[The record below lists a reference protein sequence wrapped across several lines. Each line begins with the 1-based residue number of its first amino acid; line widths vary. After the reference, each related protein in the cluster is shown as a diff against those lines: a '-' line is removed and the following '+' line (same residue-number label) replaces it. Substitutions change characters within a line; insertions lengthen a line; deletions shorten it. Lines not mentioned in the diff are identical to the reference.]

1 MRFITFEDFKAS
13 LLNLKKLL
21 SLKADKSEVEKKA
34 NKSDVKHANLAQ
46 NNTREPDY
54 VENRTHWIEEVE
66 TVIAEKQ
73 NVTTSADGSIFTGII
88 NSLYGLNVGS
98 NYIVEFNGKTYD
110 CAGFVATMQT
120 NAEQEYSLKV
130 TKNSLG
136 TGILEFARDDSKML
150 HEGDILL
157 ISGLCYYVNNEPE
170 MTDTKMYVSING
182 NPYVRTKDTLY
193 KVKDGT
199 AFMGVTAIGSVNV
212 LSSKE
217 AEFPFLIFDTGYET
231 RLVTKETG
239 TYSVGYTR
247 KTEKVHTIDT
257 KYLPDDTQNSNPDW
271 KQVSPNC
278 ASYIENKP
286 FGDTTSGITITALNY
301 GSGQL
306 SEEISE
312 SATYSLIFRG
322 ELFSDCHFTNRNG
335 DLGLYLE
342 KYKLTLITVN
352 GDKSKI
358 RIRTARF
365 DIEDLCISDIEIYK
379 ITGQKKIDAKYLPEG
394 GGGSAD
400 NVRVINATE
409 DILGNGEHPLNM
421 TTEEYQNILE
431 WYRNQQSGVAKN
443 ILLSIDNRLVFQLVY
458 IDGLG
463 MTFIYSNSGY
473 NRYVKVRQRSNEVIA
488 ITSDIAGLTKSL
500 MEVSYLC
507 NTGHKDDIIAL
518 WDRTTVGVI
527 RDAGDSVP
535 DNGKSIR
542 YPALVFF
549 GDEIS
554 YGTTY
559 ATLIDRNGVMWS
571 IYMRLSS
578 GEIEV
583 SGKTDYVT
591 NTSLTDILQNY
602 VPADNYEENL
612 QEIAQLF
619 GTKLDKNQGTANA
632 GKILGIGADGIV
644 VPQDKPTYTLP
655 QATADALGG
664 IKADAATAEDTQDV
678 RIGTDGKL
686 KTKPTGGSTVTVD
699 SELSSTSTN
708 PVQNKVVTS
717 ALAGKI
723 TAPTTAAVG
732 QIIKVKSVDGTGKPT
747 EWEAADMP
755 SGGGGETWEKLV
767 DTTLAEAVE
776 SVSYTFDNCKRIKAL
791 IAPVIANGEYV
802 DGWKRF
808 TINNV
813 LYPTIN
819 GKLQYY
825 QGICFKIDSEYPPY
839 VQEFI
844 GNNTK
849 TTANGIIG
857 GLQTATLENIAPNGV
872 TEFGC
877 QTAALLKVGT
887 KIEIWGVKS

>member
-1 MRFITFEDFKAS
+1 MRFITFEYFKAS

-73 NVTTSADGSIFTGII
+73 NVTTSADGSVFTGVI
-88 NSLYGLNVGS
+88 NSLSGLNVGS

-110 CAGFVATMQT
+110 CAGFVAIMQT

-136 TGILEFARDDSKML
+136 TGILEFARDDSKLL

-170 MTDTKMYVSING
+170 MTDTKMYVSVDG
-182 NPYVRTKDTLY
+182 NPYVRTTDTLY

-199 AFMGVTAIGSVNV
+199 AFIGVTAIGSVNV

-271 KQVSPNC
+271 KQVSSNC

-286 FGDTTSGITITALNY
+286 FGDTTSRITITALNY

-394 GGGSAD
+394 GGGGSAD
-400 NVRVINATE
+400 NVRIIDATD
-409 DILGNGEHPLNM
+409 DIWKNGEHPLNM

-443 ILLSIDNRLVFQLVY
+443 ILLNIDNRLVFQLVY
-458 IDGLG
+458 IDGTG

-473 NRYVKVRQRSNEVIA
+473 NRYIKVRQRSNEVIA

-591 NTSLTDILQNY
+591 NTALTDILQDY
-602 VPADNYEENL
+602 VQADEWYGILPQIE
-612 QEIAQLF
+612 QAID
-619 GTKLDKNQGTANA
+619 TKLDKNQGTGNA
-632 GKILGIGADGIV
+632 GKILGIGEDGIV
-644 VPQDKPTYTLP
+644 VPQDKPT
-655 QATADALGG
+655 
-664 IKADAATAEDTQDV
+664 
-678 RIGTDGKL
+678 
-686 KTKPTGGSTVTVD
+686 GSTVTVD
-699 SELSSTSTN
+699 SELSSTSEN
-708 PVQNKVVTS
+708 PVQNKVVTA
-717 ALAGKI
+717 ALAEKI

-732 QIIKVKSVDGTGKPT
+732 QIIKVKSVDESGKPT
-747 EWEAADMP
+747 EWECADLP

-776 SVSYTFDNCKRIKAL
+776 SVTYTFDNCKRIKAL
-791 IAPVIANGEYV
+791 IAPAIANGEYV

-813 LYPTIN
+813 AYPTIN

-825 QGICFKIDSEYPPY
+825 QGIYFKIDSEYPPY
-839 VQEFI
+839 VQENI
-844 GNNTK
+844 GNNTQ
-849 TTANGIIG
+849 TTANGITG
-857 GLQTATLENIAPNGV
+857 GMQTAVLENIAPNGV

-877 QTAALLKVGT
+877 KTAALLKAGT